1 MKYTGSDPYIYANGV
16 LRNRFN
22 IQDQVELDIKEKAIS
37 YINTASLAE
46 SPIKGQFDLA
56 HLQAIHKHL
65 FQDIYPWAGEI
76 RDGYL
81 QKGGQDFIIGYRIVP
96 EAKKLF
102 QQLKQEKYLTITA
115 AENMAARLAYYLG
128 EINAMHPFREG
139 SGRVQRIFIAQLA
152 KNAGYDL
159 HFNGITQEQ
168 MIEASKQAHRLN
180 YSPLEQMIAERL
192 SLLSVE

>member
-22 IQDQVELDIKEKAIS
+22 IQDQAELDIKEKAIS
-37 YINTASLAE
+37 YINTASLVE
-46 SPIKGQFDLA
+46 NPIKGRFDLA

-65 FQDIYPWAGEI
+65 FQDIYPWAGKI

-81 QKGGQDFIIGYRIVP
+81 QKGGQDFMMGYRIVP

-102 QQLKQEKYLTITA
+102 QQLKQEKYLTTTA
-115 AENMAARLAYYLG
+115 TENMAARLAYYLG

-139 SGRVQRIFIAQLA
+139 NGRVQRIFIVQLA
-152 KNAGYDL
+152 KHAGYDL